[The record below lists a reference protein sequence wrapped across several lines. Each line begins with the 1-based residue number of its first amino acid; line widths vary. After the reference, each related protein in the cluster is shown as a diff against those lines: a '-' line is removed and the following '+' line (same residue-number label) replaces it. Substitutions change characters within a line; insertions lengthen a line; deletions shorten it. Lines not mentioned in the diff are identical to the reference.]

1 VVDITPKQAKAL
13 TLLAAGCTNA
23 EAAKGAGVSSRT
35 VDNWKSKPDF
45 QKMLSFAVQA
55 QLNASLAQLVAGAS
69 DAVKELNSIITSSDT
84 PSRVKVT
91 AISTLLNYSMRVREW
106 ALEDRL
112 ESLEGLLDGDNPE

>member
-1 VVDITPKQAKAL
+1 MVDITPKQAKAL

-35 VDNWKSKPDF
+35 IDNWKSKPDF
-45 QKMLSFAVQA
+45 QKLLSFAVQA

-69 DAVKELNSIITSSDT
+69 DAVKELTSIITSSDT

-91 AISTLLNYSMRVREW
+91 AISILLSNAMRVREW
-106 ALEDRL
+106 SLEDRL
-112 ESLEGLLDGDNPE
+112 EALEGALDGDNLE

>member
-1 VVDITPKQAKAL
+1 MELTPKQAKAL

-35 VDNWKSKPDF
+35 IDNWKAKPDF

-69 DAVKELNSIITSSDT
+69 DAVEELNLIITSSDT

-91 AISTLLNYSMRVREW
+91 AISVLLGNAMRVREW

-112 ESLEGLLDGDNPE
+112 EALEGTLDGDNSE

>member
-1 VVDITPKQAKAL
+1 MELNPKQAKAL

-35 VDNWKSKPDF
+35 IDNWKSKPDF
-45 QKMLSFAVQA
+45 QKLLSFAVQA

-69 DAVKELNSIITSSDT
+69 DAVKELNSIIISPDT
-84 PSRVKVT
+84 PSRVKVS
-91 AISTLLNYSMRVREW
+91 AISVLLSNAMKVREW

-112 ESLEGLLDGDNPE
+112 EALEGTLDGDNPE